1 MKRVTLFGLPFIAA
15 KNHDG
20 VVEEVLAWPL
30 KKEHPQELPLLST
43 PNVDQVVKLHR
54 KEHAELLGHIA
65 RARFVLPDG
74 QPIVWVG
81 NRKKGCELP
90 ARLAGSDLFPAV
102 WNKLAARKS
111 PIFMVLAND
120 AIGEALRKEN
130 PEMHWLTPPFYSIA
144 DPKAEQQVVDAVFDA
159 LIARPVPLV
168 FLGLGFPKQERL
180 ALALIEKLKAVAAP
194 MPLFLLLGASYE
206 FHAGLKKRAPMIF
219 QKLGLEFFHRFLSEP
234 KRMFRRYFVD
244 DMVFFKL
251 ALKELRSR

>member
-194 MPLFLLLGASYE
+194 IAPRPPSTRWASKSAWPASRRAASRRNEGAGHEARPEHDRPHHIGRGRYAEQSAAALLQGHAS
-206 FHAGLKKRAPMIF
+206 A
-219 QKLGLEFFHRFLSEP
+219 
-234 KRMFRRYFVD
+234 
-244 DMVFFKL
+244 
-251 ALKELRSR
+251 